1 MGLFDRYLARS
12 ILAATLL
19 VLLVIIFLDAFF
31 GFISESKYVAR
42 YESYGYWHALAYIFM
57 RIPGKVIEF
66 LPTITLIGSL
76 LGLGALASNS
86 ELIALRAAGMSRGR
100 IIWGGMKTGLLIG
113 LCMLLIGEFVAP
125 KSEVRATAFRAQHQ
139 GKPINTE
146 LRNFWARNGNDFI
159 HITRAN
165 PDYRLSGLKIFTV
178 NEQVL
183 LSKQDV
189 REAQFVDEQWQLAHV
204 TEKQYQEYK
213 VETVFDYTR
222 ERKQLIEADLF
233 EVASVQPRNMPLT
246 ALDDYIEYLEDNALE
261 SSAYRKAF
269 WKKITG
275 PLSILV
281 MMLIAMPF
289 VFANRRAGNAGARL
303 VLGIMFGMAYYIASE
318 MLGNLG
324 QVYHVPVLLSA
335 FTPLLVFT
343 VIGFVLLQRS
353 E

>member
-31 GFISESKYVAR
+31 GFIGETKYVSR
-42 YESYGYWHALAYIFM
+42 YPSYEYAHALAYVIM

-86 ELIALRAAGMSRGR
+86 ELTALRAAGMSRGR
-100 IIWGGMKTGLLIG
+100 IIWGGMKTGICIG
-113 LCMLLIGEFVAP
+113 LCMLAIGEFITP
-125 KSEVRATAFRAQHQ
+125 QSEVSADSFRAQHQ
-139 GKPINTE
+139 GRQVTTQ
-146 LRNFWARNGNDFI
+146 LRNFWSRNGNDFI
-159 HITRAN
+159 HIRQAQA
-165 PDYRLSGLKIFTV
+165 DFKLSGVTIFNT
-178 NEQVL
+178 NEQQLV
-183 LSKQDV
+183 SKL
-189 REAQFVDEQWQLAHV
+189 EAQEAQLIGRHWQLSGV
-204 TEKQYQEYK
+204 IEKRYK
-213 VETVFDYTR
+213 ALEVQTLED
-222 ERKQLIEADLF
+222 EARQRQHIIDSDLF
-233 EVASVQPRNMPLT
+233 EVASVKPRNMPLT
-246 ALDDYIEYLEDNALE
+246 ALGDYVEYLDENALE

-289 VFANRRAGNAGARL
+289 VFGNRRAGNAGGRL

-318 MLGNLG
+318 MLSNLG

-343 VIGFVLLQRS
+343 VVGFVLLQRS

>member
-12 ILAATLL
+12 ILAATSL

-31 GFISESKYVAR
+31 GFIGETKYVSR
-42 YESYGYWHALAYIFM
+42 YASYEYAHALAYVIM

-86 ELIALRAAGMSRGR
+86 ELTALRAAGMSRGR

-113 LCMLLIGEFVAP
+113 LFMLSIGEFVSP
-125 KSEVRATAFRAQHQ
+125 KSEVHAENFRAQHQ
-139 GKPINTE
+139 GKKVSTE
-146 LRNFWARNGNDFI
+146 LRNFWSRNGDDFI
-159 HITRAN
+159 HIEQAK
-165 PDYRLSGLKIFTV
+165 PDFKLAGVTIFNTA
-178 NEQVL
+178 QQQL
-183 LSKQDV
+183 LSKQTAK
-189 REAQFVDEQWQLAHV
+189 EAQLVNNKWQLSV
-204 TEKQYQEYK
+204 VSEKRYQEMEVQTLVDHK
-213 VETVFDYTR
+213 RQSSHIID
-222 ERKQLIEADLF
+222 ADLF
-233 EVASVQPRNMPLT
+233 DVASVKPRNMPLS
-246 ALDDYIEYLEDNALE
+246 ALNDYVEYLDANALE

-289 VFANRRAGNAGARL
+289 VFGNRRTGNAGARL

-318 MLGNLG
+318 MLSNLG
-324 QVYHVPVLLSA
+324 QVYNVPVLLSA

-343 VIGFVLLQRS
+343 VLGFVLLQRS

>member
-19 VLLVIIFLDAFF
+19 VLLVIVFLDAFF
-31 GFISESKYVAR
+31 GFIGESKYVAR

-113 LCMLLIGEFVAP
+113 FCMLLIGEFVTP
-125 KSEVRATAFRAQHQ
+125 KSEVRAATFRAQHQ
-139 GKPINTE
+139 GKPVNTE
-146 LRNFWARNGNDFI
+146 LRNFWARNGSDFV
-159 HITRAN
+159 HITHAK
-165 PDYRLSGLKIFTV
+165 PGYTLSGVKVFTV
-178 NEQVL
+178 SEQAL
-183 LSKQDV
+183 ISKQEI
-189 REAQFVDEQWQLAHV
+189 REAQFLGEQWALAHV
-204 TEKQYQEYK
+204 TEKQYQQESI
-213 VETVFDYTR
+213 ETVFDYTR
-222 ERKQLIEADLF
+222 EKKSLIETDLF
-233 EVASVQPRNMPLT
+233 EVASVKPRNMPLT
-246 ALDDYIEYLEDNALE
+246 ALDDYIQYLDDNALE

-324 QVYHVPVLLSA
+324 QVYNVPVLLSA

>member
-12 ILAATLL
+12 ILAATFL
-19 VLLVIIFLDAFF
+19 VLLVIVFLDAFF
-31 GFISESKYVAR
+31 GFIGESKYVAR

-100 IIWGGMKTGLLIG
+100 IIWGGMKTGVLIG
-113 LCMLLIGEFVAP
+113 LCMLLIGEYVTP
-125 KSEVRATAFRAQHQ
+125 KSEVRAATFRAQHQ
-139 GKPINTE
+139 GKPVNTE
-146 LRNFWARNGNDFI
+146 LRNFWARNGDDFV
-159 HITRAN
+159 HVAHAK
-165 PDYRLSGLKIFTV
+165 PGYRLSGVKVFTV
-178 NEQVL
+178 NEQALV
-183 LSKQDV
+183 SKQEI
-189 REAQFVDEQWQLAHV
+189 REAQFLDEQWQLAHV
-204 TEKQYQEYK
+204 TEKQYQEDNI
-213 VETVFDYTR
+213 TTLFDYVR
-222 ERKQLIEADLF
+222 ERKQLIETDLF
-233 EVASVQPRNMPLT
+233 EVASVKPRNMPLT
-246 ALDDYIEYLEDNALE
+246 ALDDYIRYLDDNALE
-261 SSAYRKAF
+261 SSTYRKAF

-324 QVYHVPVLLSA
+324 QVYNVPVLLSA